1 MKRCYNDFIAAGGLP
16 EKFISNRKTHKM
28 RSNSLGDDIVA
39 RLQEL
44 INQEPSRS
52 VRSLMRDLNFNEFS
66 VTM

>member
-1 MKRCYNDFIAAGGLP
+1 
-16 EKFISNRKTHKM
+16 M